1 MDSKPSLPTGKQS
14 LPIGKQPAAKSATT
28 TNRPA
33 INYFQAVGRRRE
45 AVARV
50 RLFKGQG
57 QLTVNGKPIS
67 EYFTGL
73 ISQKLYQKPF
83 ELTKTLGELSG
94 SVKVLGGGFSS
105 QLDATIHGIS
115 RALQILDKDKHRGIL
130 KSNGLLT
137 RDPRSRE
144 RRKFGQAGRARAKK
158 QSPKR

>member
-1 MDSKPSLPTGKQS
+1 MDNQSAPVTKTSSASASTKGKQ
-14 LPIGKQPAAKSATT
+14 LAAT
-28 TNRPA
+28 RPA

-67 EYFTGL
+67 EYFAGL

-137 RDPRSRE
+137 RDSRSRE

>member
-1 MDSKPSLPTGKQS
+1 MSKPANSQ
-14 LPIGKQPAAKSATT
+14 
-28 TNRPA
+28 TNF
-33 INYFQAVGRRRE
+33 FQAVGRRRE

-73 ISQKLYQKPF
+73 VAQKLYQRPF
-83 ELTKTLGELSG
+83 DLTKTSGQVSG
-94 SVKVLGGGFSS
+94 SVKVEGGGFNS
-105 QLDATIHGIS
+105 QLEATIHGIA
-115 RALQILDKDKHRGIL
+115 RALQILDKDKNRSIL
-130 KSNGLLT
+130 KANKLLT
-137 RDPRSRE
+137 RDSRARE

>member
-1 MDSKPSLPTGKQS
+1 MDKATPKTAPKTTKP
-14 LPIGKQPAAKSATT
+14 AT
-28 TNRPA
+28 NH
-33 INYFQAVGRRRE
+33 FQAVGRRRE

-50 RLFKGQG
+50 RLVKGQG

-73 ISQKLYQKPF
+73 VAQKLYQRPF

-94 SVKVLGGGFSS
+94 SVKVLGGGVHS
-105 QLDATIHGIS
+105 QLEATIHGIA

-130 KSNGLLT
+130 KANSLLT

-144 RRKFGQAGRARAKK
+144 RRKMGQAGRARAKK
-158 QSPKR
+158 SSPKR

>member
-1 MDSKPSLPTGKQS
+1 MDKAATT
-14 LPIGKQPAAKSATT
+14 KQPVIAKV
-28 TNRPA
+28 

-50 RLFKGQG
+50 RLVKGQG
-57 QLTVNGKPIS
+57 QLTVNGKPIA

-73 ISQKLYQKPF
+73 VAQKQYQKPF
-83 ELTKTLGELSG
+83 ELTQTVGELSG

-105 QLDATIHGIS
+105 QLDATIHGIA
-115 RALQILDKDKHRGIL
+115 RALNILDKDKHRGIL

-144 RRKFGQAGRARAKK
+144 RRKMGQGGRARAKK

>member
-1 MDSKPSLPTGKQS
+1 MDKVVAKPASKT
-14 LPIGKQPAAKSATT
+14 AAP
-28 TNRPA
+28 RPA
-33 INYFQAVGRRRE
+33 LNHIQAVGRRRE
-45 AVARV
+45 ASARV

-67 EYFTGL
+67 EYFSGL
-73 ISQKLYQKPF
+73 VAQKLYQRPF

-94 SVKVLGGGFSS
+94 SVKVLGGGVHS
-105 QLDATIHGIS
+105 QLEATIHGIS
-115 RALQILDKDKHRGIL
+115 RALQVLDKDKHRGIL

-144 RRKFGQAGRARAKK
+144 RRKMGQGGRARAKK

>member
-1 MDSKPSLPTGKQS
+1 MDK
-14 LPIGKQPAAKSATT
+14 ATT
-28 TNRPA
+28 TKTAAKAPAVRPA
-33 INYFQAVGRRRE
+33 LNHFQAVGRRRE
-45 AVARV
+45 ATARV

-67 EYFTGL
+67 EYFSGL
-73 ISQKLYQKPF
+73 VAQKLYQRPF

-94 SVKVLGGGFSS
+94 SVKVLGGGVHS
-105 QLDATIHGIS
+105 QLEATIHGIA

-130 KSNGLLT
+130 KTNGLLT

-144 RRKFGQAGRARAKK
+144 RRKMGQGGRARAKK

>member
-1 MDSKPSLPTGKQS
+1 MDSKQPTTK
-14 LPIGKQPAAKSATT
+14 
-28 TNRPA
+28 TNT
-33 INYFQAVGRRRE
+33 NYFQAVGRRRE

-73 ISQKLYQKPF
+73 VSQKLYQRPF
-83 ELTKTLGELSG
+83 ELTKTVGQLSG
-94 SVKVLGGGFSS
+94 SVKVIGGGFSS

-115 RALQILDKDKHRGIL
+115 RALQILDKDKNRGIL

-137 RDPRSRE
+137 RDSRSRE
-144 RRKFGQAGRARAKK
+144 RRKFGLAGKARAKK

>member
-1 MDSKPSLPTGKQS
+1 MDKQSLPTGKQAGS
-14 LPIGKQPAAKSATT
+14 G
-28 TNRPA
+28 
-33 INYFQAVGRRRE
+33 QAVGRRRE

-67 EYFTGL
+67 EYFKGF
-73 ISQKLYQKPF
+73 IAQKLYQRPF

-94 SVKVLGGGFSS
+94 SVKVIGGGVHS
-105 QLDATIHGIS
+105 QLEATVHGIA

-130 KSNGLLT
+130 KSDGLLT
-137 RDPRSRE
+137 RDSRSRE
-144 RRKFGQAGRARAKK
+144 RRKIGQGGRARAKK

>member
-1 MDSKPSLPTGKQS
+1 MDKAVPAKTPAVRKPL
-14 LPIGKQPAAKSATT
+14 AT
-28 TNRPA
+28 
-33 INYFQAVGRRRE
+33 YFQAVGRRRE

-67 EYFTGL
+67 QYFQGL
-73 ISQKLYQKPF
+73 VSQKLYQQPF
-83 ELTKTLGELSG
+83 ELTKTVGELSG

-137 RDPRSRE
+137 RDSRSRE